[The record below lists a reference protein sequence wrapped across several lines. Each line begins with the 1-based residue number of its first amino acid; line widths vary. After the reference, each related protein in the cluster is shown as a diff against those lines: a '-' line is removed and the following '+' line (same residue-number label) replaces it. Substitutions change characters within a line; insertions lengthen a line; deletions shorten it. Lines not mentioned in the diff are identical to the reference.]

1 MSDTNAEPQESINIR
16 LYTYD
21 NNEVM
26 SLKVGL
32 NDTIGILLVHA
43 AEHVPEGARVR
54 VVYNG
59 RTLQL
64 SATFQESNVLDGSAL
79 HLIAAV
85 IDESAAAQEAGS
97 RQARVG
103 VYRGGLEKHLM
114 AGVERQDVIGLRL
127 IFLARAGYLTSEHLQ
142 ILYTNTD
149 LIEQPRG
156 YTQPSISRIR
166 LFLISALQA
175 SAPADASD
183 NNNSNNNNNS
193 DSVSE
198 ATNSA
203 ARAEDNLPLDVRHL
217 YVEQEEPD
225 REEYYP
231 PEFIS
236 NSSFALMMLEGG
248 FPPHIARQFLGITDF
263 SWIDENTPFPT
274 MPLRVIQCENLWM
287 ENESPTATITTV
299 AAANNLLGPGTPVQP
314 PANRVMSDFHKF
326 MLLIFGLLIGL
337 IFNILVLVYVYHP
350 GVPAP
355 MRTGI
360 VFGLIG
366 SIIFSFFVNLA
377 SGF

>member
-1 MSDTNAEPQESINIR
+1 MSDIDTETQDSINIR

-43 AEHVPEGARVR
+43 AEHIPEGARVR
-54 VVYNG
+54 VIYNG

-64 SATFQESNVLDGSAL
+64 SATFQESNILDGSAL
-79 HLIAAV
+79 HFIAAV
-85 IDESAAAQEAGS
+85 IDESATLQEGGV
-97 RQARVG
+97 RPPRVG

-156 YTQPSISRIR
+156 YTQPSVSRIR
-166 LFLISALQA
+166 LFLINALQT
-175 SAPADASD
+175 STPAGTSENNTSNIDSD
-183 NNNSNNNNNS
+183 N
-193 DSVSE
+193 VSE
-198 ATNSA
+198 ITNGVN
-203 ARAEDNLPLDVRHL
+203 RADGNLPLDVRHL

-225 REEYYP
+225 RDGYYP
-231 PEFIS
+231 PEYIS

-248 FPPHIARQFLGITDF
+248 FPPHIARQFLNIADF

-299 AAANNLLGPGTPVQP
+299 ATSNNLLGPGTPVQP

-337 IFNILVLVYVYHP
+337 IFNVIVIVYIYHS
-350 GVPAP
+350 GVPVP
-355 MRTGI
+355 MRMGV

>member
-1 MSDTNAEPQESINIR
+1 MSDIDTETQDSINIR

-43 AEHVPEGARVR
+43 AEHIPEGARVR
-54 VVYNG
+54 VIYNG

-64 SATFQESNVLDGSAL
+64 SATFQESNILDGSAL
-79 HLIAAV
+79 HFIAAV
-85 IDESAAAQEAGS
+85 IDESATLQEGGI
-97 RQARVG
+97 RPPRVG

-156 YTQPSISRIR
+156 YTQPSVSRIR
-166 LFLISALQA
+166 LFLINALQT
-175 SAPADASD
+175 STPAGTSENNTSNIDSD
-183 NNNSNNNNNS
+183 N
-193 DSVSE
+193 VSE
-198 ATNSA
+198 ITNGVN
-203 ARAEDNLPLDVRHL
+203 RADGNLPLDVRHL

-225 REEYYP
+225 RDGYYP
-231 PEFIS
+231 PEYIS

-248 FPPHIARQFLGITDF
+248 FPPHIARQFLNIADF

-299 AAANNLLGPGTPVQP
+299 ATSNNLLGPGTPVQP

-337 IFNILVLVYVYHP
+337 IFNVIVIVYIYHS
-350 GVPAP
+350 GVPVP
-355 MRTGI
+355 MRMGV

>member
-1 MSDTNAEPQESINIR
+1 MTDASAESQESINIR

-21 NNEVM
+21 NNDVM
-26 SLKVGL
+26 SLKVRL
-32 NDTIGILLVHA
+32 NDTVGILLVHA
-43 AEHVPEGARVR
+43 ADHIPDGARVR

-85 IDESAAAQEAGS
+85 IDESATSQDAGPPQP
-97 RQARVG
+97 RIG
-103 VYRGGLEKHLM
+103 VYRGGLEKHLQ

-166 LFLISALQA
+166 LFLINALQA
-175 SAPADASD
+175 SVPVDASD
-183 NNNSNNNNNS
+183 NAS
-193 DSVSE
+193 DNISE
-198 ATNSA
+198 AANGT
-203 ARAEDNLPLDVRHL
+203 ARAEGSLPLDVRHL

-225 REEYYP
+225 RNGYYP

-248 FPPHIARQFLGITDF
+248 FPPHIARQFLGIADL
-263 SWIDENTPFPT
+263 SWIDETTPFPT

-287 ENESPTATITTV
+287 DNESPTATITTV
-299 AAANNLLGPGTPVQP
+299 ATANNLLGPGTPVQP

-337 IFNILVLVYVYHP
+337 IFNVLVLIYVYHS
-350 GVPAP
+350 GVPSP
-355 MRTGI
+355 MRMGI

-366 SIIFSFFVNLA
+366 SIIFSLFVNIA

>member
-1 MSDTNAEPQESINIR
+1 MTDTESQESIDIK

-21 NNEVM
+21 NNDVIV
-26 SLKVGL
+26 LRVKL
-32 NDTIGILLVHA
+32 DDTIGILLVHA
-43 AEHVPEGARVR
+43 ADHIPEGARVR

-79 HLIAAV
+79 HLVAAV
-85 IDESAAAQEAGS
+85 IDESAASQEAGS
-97 RQARVG
+97 RQPRIG
-103 VYRGGLEKHLM
+103 VYRGGLEKHLQ

-127 IFLARAGYLTSEHLQ
+127 IFLARAGFLTSEHLQ

-166 LFLISALQA
+166 LFLINALQASA

-183 NNNSNNNNNS
+183 HASE
-193 DSVSE
+193 SVNETPNGATRGE
-198 ATNSA
+198 A
-203 ARAEDNLPLDVRHL
+203 NLPLDVRHL

-225 REEYYP
+225 RNGYYP

-248 FPPHIARQFLGITDF
+248 FPPHIARQFLGITDL
-263 SWIDENTPFPT
+263 SWIDETIPFPT

-299 AAANNLLGPGTPVQP
+299 ATVNNLLGPGTPVQP
-314 PANRVMSDFHKF
+314 PTNRVMSDFHKF
-326 MLLIFGLLIGL
+326 MLLIFGLLVGL
-337 IFNILVLVYVYHP
+337 IFNVLVLVYVYHS

-355 MRTGI
+355 MRMGI

-366 SIIFSFFVNLA
+366 SIIFSLFINIA